1 MRNFLGGAQGFH
13 RAVRDHGRNHLRA
26 KVLEHVR
33 IYWARGDTVDEYNT
47 PDNFPAQGLREG
59 NDASACG

>member
-1 MRNFLGGAQGFH
+1 MRNFLGGAQAFH
-13 RAVRDHGRNHLRA
+13 RTVRDHGRNRLRA
-26 KVLEHVR
+26 KVLDHVR
-33 IYWARGDTVDEYNT
+33 IYWSRSDTVDEYII